1 MKLKLYFIKLVS
13 LLIFLSLFS
22 PILANKID
30 SVIEE
35 DLKKITSKLR
45 CMTCQNQ
52 TIYDSDAVF
61 SLDIKKIVG
70 EKLQNGEKEKE
81 IINFLIQRYGE
92 YIIFKPL
99 MSVQNIFLWYFPF
112 IILALSLV
120 FLIFQ
125 IKKNS

>member
-125 IKKNS
+125 TRKNS